1 MCALKVGVSIAHDLH
16 ELLNIQHFVPR
27 AFHEITLITRQLAH
41 VPRRTSGTGGTLA
54 QAIQMAEST
63 RQKKMTNWEK
73 HHLTFPERRYAAT
86 DAWIALEL
94 FTVVSKCR
102 KRQEQN
108 VPTLPENYSIQALQA
123 RKR

>member
-1 MCALKVGVSIAHDLH
+1 M
-16 ELLNIQHFVPR
+16 
-27 AFHEITLITRQLAH
+27 
-41 VPRRTSGTGGTLA
+41 PRRTSGTGGSLA

-94 FTVVSKCR
+94 FTVVSTCR
-102 KRQEQN
+102 KRQEQH
-108 VPTLPENYSIQALQA
+108 VPTLPGNWYPGFAGQEEIKEEEMKAPETKEKQ
-123 RKR
+123 

>member
-1 MCALKVGVSIAHDLH
+1 MKLRSLLDNWHMCPGGRRGLAAL
-16 ELLNIQHFVPR
+16 LLNTNGR
-27 AFHEITLITRQLAH
+27 IT
-41 VPRRTSGTGGTLA
+41 
-54 QAIQMAEST
+54 T

-94 FTVVSKCR
+94 FTVVTTCR
-102 KRQEQN
+102 KQQEQN
-108 VPTLPENYSIQALQA
+108 VPTLPENYSIQASLQA